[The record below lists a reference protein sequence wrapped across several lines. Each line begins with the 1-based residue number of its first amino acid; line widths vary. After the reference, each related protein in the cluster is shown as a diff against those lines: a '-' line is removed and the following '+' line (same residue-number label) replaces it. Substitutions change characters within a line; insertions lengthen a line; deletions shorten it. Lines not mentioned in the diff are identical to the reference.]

1 MENKKI
7 FYCSLIIFELL
18 FSGCGVEQNKKT
30 VKSTNNEL
38 TMGNVLDVKNDLKRI
53 IKINNDFIFTPSPTP
68 SNDVED
74 ALIIGDLIDI
84 AEENVRVNLQE
95 QDCRSFISYCDF
107 NFNKF
112 IPVKGDI
119 DSSNFY
125 NVFYN
130 EENEICKISYHTI
143 GIRNIEYEVIN
154 VHDGNYIFLR
164 PEFYFE
170 NSLHDNSNID
180 ERTKNLGFIILDRI
194 NLKSYYMASS
204 IHDIPFFNVR
214 GINSIMILNDST
226 LYPMVNLRMQTVEVP
241 VLSELFYKDNK
252 VKYENT
258 IELENFKLRDD
269 MKLSELTS
277 FLQIELKKP
286 SVKQV
291 PTFNSELEELPFWYW
306 HGNY

>member
-1 MENKKI
+1 MNNKMNFCCI
-7 FYCSLIIFELL
+7 LLIAQLL
-18 FSGCGVEQNKKT
+18 LSGCGMEENYT
-30 VKSTNNEL
+30 IIKSTNDSLSMSSISFDNS
-38 TMGNVLDVKNDLKRI
+38 DLKKI
-53 IKINNDFIFTPSPTP
+53 IKINNDFIFTSIFNRSYNTK
-68 SNDVED
+68 DVLNID
-74 ALIIGDLIDI
+74 DLIII
-84 AEENVRVNLQE
+84 AKNNIRVKSKE
-95 QDCRSFISYCDF
+95 QDCENFLSYCDF

-112 IPVKGDI
+112 LPVKGDI
-119 DSSNFY
+119 DSSSFY

-130 EENEICKISYHTI
+130 KKNEICKISYHTI

-204 IHDIPFFNVR
+204 IHDIPFFNIR

-241 VLSELFYKDNK
+241 VLSELFYKGYK

-258 IELENFKLRDD
+258 IELESFKLRGD

-286 SVKQV
+286 CVKQV